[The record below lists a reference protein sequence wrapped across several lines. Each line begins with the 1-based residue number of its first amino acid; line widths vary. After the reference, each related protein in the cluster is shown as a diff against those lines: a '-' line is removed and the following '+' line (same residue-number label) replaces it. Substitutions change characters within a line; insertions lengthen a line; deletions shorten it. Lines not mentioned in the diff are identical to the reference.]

1 MKQMSEEV
9 LLLMERLQRLHNSY
23 ENGEFEN
30 FHKRYQF
37 EIYYWYQFK
46 RLAELINQ
54 QIVLI
59 RQFHNTEN

>member
-23 ENGEFEN
+23 ERGEFEN
-30 FHKRYQF
+30 FHNRYQF

-46 RLAELINQ
+46 RLTDLINQ
-54 QIVLI
+54 QIGLI
-59 RQFHNTEN
+59 RPFHNTEN

>member
-9 LLLMERLQRLHNSY
+9 LLLMERLQRLHYSY

-46 RLAELINQ
+46 RLTELINQ

-59 RQFHNTEN
+59 RPFHNTEN

>member
-23 ENGEFEN
+23 ENEEFEN

-59 RQFHNTEN
+59 RPFHNTEN